1 MLGPVFSRRLCCC
14 AILTTIALA
23 GVTPAAAEKD
33 SACPPN
39 LRVWRS
45 HGNAE
50 PGGQW
55 QADVLEINGDIAI
68 LREVLIRFGD
78 GALPPDEARWF
89 DPPSVLEPDAL
100 RTRTLSFMGE
110 ELRSFC
116 RHLTGSQID
125 TLREKS
131 RSKCLVTDSGVRLML
146 RGMLTVTD
154 ADAEESDRRTDGGIG
169 VSVGGEDGEECK
181 RVEEF
186 AASFDLE
193 EFRESDTD
201 VFDSV
206 HAMLEEMV
214 GTDGL
219 VETGLAAVPATR
231 YLLGV
236 LRERDEERVPE
247 NLPSEFYLTV
257 IAASGPYA
265 ESLALERMLT
275 ADDTDEEVALK
286 LLGDYATPA
295 VTPLLQ
301 LKLRASVAANRAQ
314 IGALAL
320 RALLAADADVA
331 RLEAMPLL
339 SNPAFV
345 RPALGVFALTDP
357 TLRDD
362 LESLDPADAKALEAA
377 GARVLAYLQAKASAN

>member
-1 MLGPVFSRRLCCC
+1 MINRRVCCC
-14 AILTTIALA
+14 AFLATIALA
-23 GVTPAAAEKD
+23 GVAPSAAEEGP
-33 SACPPN
+33 ACPPN

-45 HGNAE
+45 NGNAE

-55 QADVLEINGDIAI
+55 QADVLKINGDIAI

-78 GALPPDEARWF
+78 GTLPPDEARWF

-110 ELRSFC
+110 ELRAFC

-125 TLREKS
+125 MLREKS
-131 RSKCLVTDSGVRLML
+131 RPRCLETDDGARMML

-154 ADAEESDRRTDGGIG
+154 AEVEESNRLTDGGIG
-169 VSVGGEDGEECK
+169 VAVGGEDVAEDELECE
-181 RVEEF
+181 RVEEL

-193 EFRESDTD
+193 EFRESNND

-206 HAMLEEMV
+206 YAMLEEMV

-236 LRERDEERVPE
+236 LRERDEGRVPD

-257 IAASGPYA
+257 ISASGPYA

-275 ADDTDEEVALK
+275 ADDADEEVALK

-295 VTPLLQ
+295 VAPLLQ
-301 LKLRASVAANRAQ
+301 LKLRASSAENRPQ

-357 TLRDD
+357 ILRDD
-362 LESLDPADAKALEAA
+362 LESLDPADTRALEEA
-377 GARVLAYLQAKASAN
+377 GARVLAYLQAKTSE

>member
-1 MLGPVFSRRLCCC
+1 MLGPVFSRRVCCC
-14 AILTTIALA
+14 AILTTIVLA
-23 GVTPAAAEKD
+23 GFAPAVAED
-33 SACPPN
+33 EEGSACPPN

-78 GALPPDEARWF
+78 GTLPPDETRWF

-110 ELRSFC
+110 ELLSLC

-131 RSKCLVTDSGVRLML
+131 RPTCLVTDGGARMIL
-146 RGMLTVTD
+146 RGLLAVTD
-154 ADAEESDRRTDGGIG
+154 AEVEESDRLTDGGIG
-169 VSVGGEDGEECK
+169 VLIGGEHVAEDDLECE
-181 RVEEF
+181 RVEEL

-193 EFRESDTD
+193 EFRESNND

-206 HAMLEEMV
+206 HAMLEDMV

-219 VETGLAAVPATR
+219 VETGLAAIPATR

-236 LRERDEERVPE
+236 LRERDKERVPE
-247 NLPSEFYLTV
+247 NLPSEFY
-257 IAASGPYA
+257 
-265 ESLALERMLT
+265 
-275 ADDTDEEVALK
+275 
-286 LLGDYATPA
+286 
-295 VTPLLQ
+295 
-301 LKLRASVAANRAQ
+301 
-314 IGALAL
+314 
-320 RALLAADADVA
+320 
-331 RLEAMPLL
+331 
-339 SNPAFV
+339 
-345 RPALGVFALTDP
+345 
-357 TLRDD
+357 
-362 LESLDPADAKALEAA
+362 
-377 GARVLAYLQAKASAN
+377 